1 MNTSKKLVVLLLLL
15 ICSVIN
21 YSCSDD
27 TSECEMSNQGT
38 VILDNTKNSG
48 TLFVFFNTDDL
59 RRGRETIN
67 IPPNQ
72 TGSVDYP
79 AGPINVK
86 AYVFFNTLNL
96 GDTVEKDFDLESC
109 ETTTIVY

>member
-1 MNTSKKLVVLLLLL
+1 MNTSKKIIALVVL
-15 ICSVIN
+15 SVFTIIN

-38 VILDNTKNSG
+38 VILDNTRNDG
-48 TLFVFFNTDDL
+48 TLFVFFNTNDL

-79 AGPINVK
+79 AGPIDVK
-86 AYVFFNTLNL
+86 AYVFYNTLNL
-96 GDTVEKDFDLESC
+96 GDTVEKNIDLATC
-109 ETTTIVY
+109 EKTTIVY